1 MNLLLRYVSHGITI
15 SLLVFIMLAFH
26 LSTLARTS
34 EKRVLRVAFPQVVGM
49 SWTAEDGSH
58 HGMLVDYLNEIAK
71 YTGWEYEY
79 IDTNRQTVLNE
90 FIAGQYELMGGNYYI
105 PGLEKY
111 YAYPDYNMGYSRSL
125 LLARSDDRTIHSYN
139 LESMNGKTIGVYE
152 NAKEEYSPP
161 QGVFGYQRIST
172 VSIQYYSLK
181 DMQKNDEGLYFYLT
195 EWRDRLAVE
204 WHYVA
209 HISDSVRVIAD
220 I

>member
-1 MNLLLRYVSHGITI
+1 MNLLLRYVGHGITI
-15 SLLVFIMLAFH
+15 SLLVFIMLVFH
-26 LSTLARTS
+26 LSALARTS

-79 IDTNRQTVLNE
+79 IDTNGQTVLNE

-152 NAKEEYSPP
+152 NAKENIRRLKEFLRHCKHRQQAHSSPALA
-161 QGVFGYQRIST
+161 IH
-172 VSIQYYSLK
+172 
-181 DMQKNDEGLYFYLT
+181 DMDNQ
-195 EWRDRLAVE
+195 
-204 WHYVA
+204 H
-209 HISDSVRVIAD
+209 
-220 I
+220 